1 MASTKAMTLR
11 IDADRHAELEAV
23 AQTNNQSVT
32 DVIRDGID
40 LMIQNAKND
49 KEFQV
54 RLKASMERNAR
65 VLERLAG

>member
-1 MASTKAMTLR
+1 MPNTKAMTLR
-11 IDADRHAELEAV
+11 LDEDRAAELEAV
-23 AQTNNQSVT
+23 AKTNNQSVT

-49 KEFQV
+49 EEFQA
-54 RLKASMERNAR
+54 RLKASMERNAQ

>member
-1 MASTKAMTLR
+1 MPETKAMTLR
-11 IDADRHAELEAV
+11 LDADRAAELEAV
-23 AQTNNQSVT
+23 AHTNDQSVAE
-32 DVIRDGID
+32 VIRDAID

-49 KEFQV
+49 KEFQA